1 MTTDQSGLLRDMVR
15 EVLRDVLP
23 ALVEEST
30 MTRLQSGP
38 SASVAS
44 PVVTHGREPVVLRT
58 DADLDAFVLRIVQLA
73 QNPVSRQHL
82 TSGRQRFSLAQASVV
97 GTQTASTSTSAAT
110 SQRRIERGVVSERT
124 VREAAAAGHSLI
136 TARGVVL
143 TPLARDRARALGV
156 EITKES

>member
-1 MTTDQSGLLRDMVR
+1 MVR

-30 MTRLQSGP
+30 LTRLQGGTSMSTAAP
-38 SASVAS
+38 AA
-44 PVVTHGREPVVLRT
+44 TDGRELVALRT
-58 DADLDAFVLRIVQLA
+58 DADLDAFVQRIVQLA

-82 TSGRQRFSLAQASVV
+82 TSGRRRFGLAQTGVV
-97 GTQTASTSTSAAT
+97 GTPTASTSL
-110 SQRRIERGVVSERT
+110 RRIERGVVTERT
-124 VREAAAAGHSLI
+124 VREAAEAGHALI

>member
-1 MTTDQSGLLRDMVR
+1 VTTDQSGLLRDMVR

-38 SASVAS
+38 SAR
-44 PVVTHGREPVVLRT
+44 G
-58 DADLDAFVLRIVQLA
+58 AFVLRIVQLA